1 MYTNAPVMLLP
12 SELISALL
20 RCGEIRFAEFAE
32 EAVSYFV
39 SWGNLFR
46 ILCISLHARSEEGED
61 DKSDTRRLSTPRL
74 PHKMCILGDSA
85 VAAIG

>member
-20 RCGEIRFAEFAE
+20 RCGEIRFAEFDE

-39 SWGNLFR
+39 
-46 ILCISLHARSEEGED
+46 
-61 DKSDTRRLSTPRL
+61 
-74 PHKMCILGDSA
+74 
-85 VAAIG
+85 